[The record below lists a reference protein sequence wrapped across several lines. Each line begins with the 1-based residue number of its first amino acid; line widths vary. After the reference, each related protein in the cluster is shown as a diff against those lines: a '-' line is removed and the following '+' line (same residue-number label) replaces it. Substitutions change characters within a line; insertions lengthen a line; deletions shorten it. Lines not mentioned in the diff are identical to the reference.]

1 MEYSNTLPTAWPR
14 QRPRDRLMRILL
26 DHNTPAPLRYALRGH
41 QVETA
46 YERGWAELQNGD
58 LIAETES
65 AGFDLLITTDQ
76 GIRYQQNWA
85 DRSLALLVLSTN
97 DWTWLRRFKEQI
109 LEAVDSIQPSESV
122 ELDVP
127 RRE

>member
-1 MEYSNTLPTAWPR
+1 
-14 QRPRDRLMRILL
+14 MRIPL

-46 YERGWAELQNGD
+46 YERGWAELQNRD
-58 LIAETES
+58 LITEAES

-85 DRSLALLVLSTN
+85 ARSIALLVLSTN
-97 DWTWLRRFKEQI
+97 DWTQLRRFKGRI
-109 LEAVDSIQPSESV
+109 VEAVDSIQPSARVGLE
-122 ELDVP
+122 VP
-127 RRE
+127 RNE